1 MWLLGS
7 AKQTLG
13 YGDNSLVLRIELLSN
28 TSPLELKFEIY
39 SNLSYSNLK
48 HTDTF
53 EAMCKIKA

>member
-13 YGDNSLVLRIELLSN
+13 YEDDSLVLWIELLSN
-28 TSPLELKFEIY
+28 MSPLELKCEFY

-48 HTDTF
+48 HLDTF
-53 EAMCKIKA
+53 EDMCKIKA